1 MRALLRDATQMEF
14 VVATIPTQLA
24 VQESARLL
32 GALRRQGVPCRAV
45 VVNQVLGPARARGPG
60 APDAFLKARLKD
72 QARALEVAAR
82 SAALAPLRAAR
93 APYLDL
99 EVRGLPA
106 LSYFGGR
113 LWDQGTLAA
122 LESGGN
128 GAFEDDGGPR
138 KNAGGLSSNNL
149 QQKKSLRLP
158 KKHRQFYMLGGK
170 GGVGKT
176 SCSAALGVRLA
187 EEGHRVLVVSTDP
200 AHSLSDSLAR
210 DVGGGGPVAVLDAA
224 PGSLDA
230 MELELDAEREEL
242 RRMLRGDEASGS
254 SSPLGGVLGS
264 IPGVG
269 SLLEQLRGLELGE
282 LLDTPPPGLD
292 EAIAIAKVVQLL
304 DSEEYAAYDRVVF
317 DTAPTGHTLRLLSLP
332 DFLDTGIG
340 KVFLGGGES
349 WVLV

>member
-242 RRMLRGDEASGS
+242 RRMLRGDEASGL

-304 DSEEYAAYDRVVF
+304 DSEAYAAYDRVVF

-340 KVFLGGGES
+340 KVWVGG
-349 WVLV
+349 

>member
-93 APYLDL
+93 APFLDL

-122 LESGGN
+122 LESGEN
-128 GAFEDDGGPR
+128 GTFEDDGGPR
-138 KNAGGLSSNNL
+138 KNAAGQPINNR
-149 QQKKSLRLP
+149 QQKSLSRSQQ
-158 KKHRQFYMLGGK
+158 RRRFYMLGGK

-340 KVFLGGGES
+340 KVWVGG
-349 WVLV
+349 